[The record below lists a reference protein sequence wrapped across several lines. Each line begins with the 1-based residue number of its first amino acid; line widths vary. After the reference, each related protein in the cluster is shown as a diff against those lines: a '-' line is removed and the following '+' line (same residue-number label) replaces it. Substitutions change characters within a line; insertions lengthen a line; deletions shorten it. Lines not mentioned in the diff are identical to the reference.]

1 MQQSWLDLAKQISL
15 TVQRDRVHVSLVI
28 RKNKLIAVGTNNWK
42 THPKTVELGYMLPYL
57 HSELDAFRKL
67 DSNIDK
73 LTLINYRFSKTGH
86 IGMSKPCKF
95 CMPWCVNIFDKI
107 FYTNEVGEMV
117 EL

>member
-1 MQQSWLDLAKQISL
+1 MHQPWLNLAKQISL
-15 TVQRDRVHVSLVI
+15 TVQRDRVHVSLVV

-57 HSELDAFRKL
+57 HSELDAFRKM
-67 DSNIDK
+67 NGNFDK
-73 LTLINYRFSKTGH
+73 LVLMNYRFSKTGH

-95 CMPWCVNIFDKI
+95 CMPWCINLFDKI

>member
-1 MQQSWLDLAKQISL
+1 MHQPWLNLAKQISL
-15 TVQRDRVHVSLVI
+15 TVQRDRVHVSLIV

-57 HSELDAFRKL
+57 HSELDAFRKM
-67 DSNIDK
+67 NGNFDK
-73 LTLINYRFSKTGH
+73 LVLMNYRFSKTGH

-95 CMPWCVNIFDKI
+95 CMPWCINLFDKI